1 MKIIIKI
8 AVIIGLWYGICFYS
22 EAYSLPELSV
32 DYKGIV
38 SVMEE
43 EASPENVNKEIKD
56 NQGRI
61 TASGNEIFMAGEN
74 AVNIFVKLS
83 RDNTEALEEEDFQ
96 PEDLIIELY
105 RVKYDIS
112 EEREKGGEEE
122 LRELIEKMQLEK
134 VENEEETGNEEIF
147 ECSIENLKE
156 GHYKIVIRGKEE
168 ESDRQLFVAGA
179 DAIETSCC
187 MKEGYYESPLCTI
200 DEERPII
207 TEVFCKQDAVRTIE
221 KRQYFRERPEVRIC
235 IQEEN
240 FNKQNFSLEG
250 KMFYSDGTILQKEWE
265 QLKKQI
271 RGLRWKVYYKNGK
284 RINEASIDVNTEANY
299 TLEFQ
304 SLDSAGHRGSSK
316 SLELTY
322 DYKKPEIIYT
332 GLDNLTGNLI
342 FETEEDDNKTGANA
356 LIFRKYHF
364 FRYFCQGKIR
374 VSIKVKDV
382 VSGVEKLT
390 YTFVPSDK
398 NSEENYASTR
408 TVNGRNSS
416 EIVVSVSA
424 KQKDFKG
431 YLLVYAE
438 DYGGNTGAKV
448 KSKGMVS
455 ESIQLH
461 KESSNINIKMPIPF
475 FSDTDKGISYYNKAV
490 SVYAGFEDKQS
501 GLYKTSLYAGKNIG
515 DIMMWDGEDI
525 IYKKQQ
531 RLILNPED
539 FSKSSAET
547 PIVIQ
552 GQMEDNAGH
561 IDKKVMNNKVV
572 IDNIKPQITVTY
584 DSDNKTNYYNVSRK
598 ATVTVKEQNFNLDA
612 VKWDIRGSNK
622 NYRIG
627 EWKSVKEEHIC
638 EVYFEGDGE
647 NYAINLSVTDYAG
660 NKAEWKDKMQFT
672 IDKTIPNVSAK
683 IEGIA
688 KNTGYF
694 NTSQTVVF
702 CIQDKNFDRDM
713 VEYDI
718 KATNGKE
725 EVYIESPTKYVKK
738 GEKYYSRLRLEQEA
752 KYHIVMKCTDKA
764 GNESEAVEMEE
775 FVIDTTAPQVI
786 IKGIENGGIYEKG
799 IITPQIICKDKYLD
813 TKSVKTHLY
822 RANGSKVSKEE
833 WNYNRTDNKKLSQIQ
848 WDNLEGG
855 REKDGIYKLFIE
867 ASDKAGNKIK
877 DNFNVVFRVNRWGA
891 DFILADSIKKEIDR
905 YYLKEAP
912 KIILREQCVKPTES
926 RVIILKDNEE
936 RTVLGEENIKKY
948 VIADKASSRYG
959 WNEKLYNIE
968 KKNFAEEGDYQI
980 SFQADSQEKKLHFVV
995 DKTPPSVNI
1004 GNLQDEI
1011 YEEEEHIFTV
1021 SVMDNYALKKLEL
1034 YIEESGGV
1042 GKTKQVKK
1050 KVIRPEDLDENDT
1063 IQEKLI
1069 KSGNKQTIRYV
1080 AWDKAG
1086 NMIDSE
1092 KTGDTKRCYVTM
1104 NKTLKG
1110 YYKHGS
1116 KTESFNETD
1125 KQGNTKR
1132 IEQIDKI
1139 ETRLIPVIGAVGII
1153 LAGICTLW
1161 LVKRREKTR
1170 S

>member
-8 AVIIGLWYGICFYS
+8 VVIIGLWYGMCFYS

-32 DYKGIV
+32 AYEGIV

-43 EASPENVNKEIKD
+43 KASPENVNKEIKD

-61 TASGNEIFMAGEN
+61 TSSENEIFMAGKN
-74 AVNIFVKLS
+74 AVNILVKLN
-83 RDNTEALEEEDFQ
+83 RDGTEDSEEDDFQ
-96 PEDLIIELY
+96 PEDLTIELY
-105 RVKYDIS
+105 QVKYDIS
-112 EEREKGGEEE
+112 EEREEGEENA
-122 LRELIEKMQLEK
+122 LWELIEEMQLEK
-134 VENEEETGNEEIF
+134 VENAEEIGNEEIF
-147 ECSIENLKE
+147 KCSIENLKE
-156 GHYKIVIRGKEE
+156 GHYKIVIRGKDE
-168 ESDRQLFVAGA
+168 ESDRQLFVAGD
-179 DAIETSCC
+179 DAIGTSCC
-187 MKEGYYESPLCTI
+187 MKKGYYESPLCTI
-200 DEERPII
+200 DEETPII
-207 TEVFCKQDAVRTIE
+207 TEVSCKKDAVRTIG
-221 KRQYFRERPEVRIC
+221 KRQYFQERPELRIC

-271 RGLRWKVYYKNGK
+271 RGLQWKAYYKNGK

-304 SLDSAGHRGSSK
+304 SLDSTGHRSSSK
-316 SLELTY
+316 RLELTY

-332 GLDNLTGNLI
+332 GLDNLTGSLI
-342 FETEEDDNKTGANA
+342 FEAEEGDDKIGTNA

-374 VSIKVKDV
+374 VSIKAKDV

-390 YTFVPSDK
+390 YAFVSSDK
-398 NSEENYASTR
+398 NSGENYTSTR
-408 TVNGRNSS
+408 TVNGTNSS
-416 EIVVSVSA
+416 EIVASVSA

-431 YLLVYAE
+431 YLVVYAE
-438 DYGGNTGAKV
+438 DYGGNTGAEV

-455 ESIQLH
+455 EAIQLH
-461 KESSNINIKMPIPF
+461 KESSNINIKMPTPF

-490 SVYAGFEDKQS
+490 SIYASFEDKQS

-515 DIMMWDGEDI
+515 NIMMWDGENI
-525 IYKKQQ
+525 AYKKQQ

-561 IDKKVMNNKVV
+561 IDKKEMNNKVV
-572 IDNIKPQITVTY
+572 IDNIRPQITVTY

-598 ATVTVKEQNFNLDA
+598 ATVTIKEQNFNLDA
-612 VKWDIRGSNK
+612 VKWDIQGSNK
-622 NYRIG
+622 NYQIG
-627 EWKSVKEEHIC
+627 EWKSTKEKHVC
-638 EVYFEGDGE
+638 EVYFEEDGE

-672 IDKTIPNVSAK
+672 VDKTMPKVSAK
-683 IEGIA
+683 IEGVV

-702 CIQDKNFDRDM
+702 CIQDKNFDSDT

-718 KATNGKE
+718 KAANGKE
-725 EVYIESPTKYVKK
+725 KVHIESPTKYIKK
-738 GEKYYSRLRLEQEA
+738 GEKYYSSLRLEQEA

-764 GNESEAVEMEE
+764 GNESESVEVKE
-775 FVIDTTAPQVI
+775 FVIDTTVPKVI
-786 IKGIENGGIYEKG
+786 IKGIENGGIYEEG
-799 IITPQIICKDKYLD
+799 TITPQIICKDKYLD
-813 TKSVKTHLY
+813 IKSVKTRLY
-822 RANGSKVSKEE
+822 RANGSKVLKEE
-833 WNYNRTDNKKLSQIQ
+833 WNYKRTDNKNLSQIQ
-848 WDNLEGG
+848 WDNLDGG

-905 YYLKEAP
+905 YYLREAP

-936 RTVLGEENIKKY
+936 RTVLGEENIKKHI
-948 VIADKASSRYG
+948 VTDKTSLRYG
-959 WNEKLYNIE
+959 WSEKLYNIE

-980 SFQADSQEKKLHFVV
+980 SFQADSQEKKIHFVV
-995 DKTPPSVNI
+995 DKTPPSVNV

-1034 YIEESGGV
+1034 YIDESGGI
-1042 GKTKQVKK
+1042 GKTKKVKK
-1050 KVIRPEDLDENDT
+1050 KVIRPEDLDENNT
-1063 IQEKLI
+1063 VREKLI
-1069 KSGNKQTIRYV
+1069 KSKNKQTIRYV

-1086 NMIDSE
+1086 NMVDSE

-1116 KTESFNETD
+1116 KAESLNETD

-1132 IEQIDKI
+1132 IEQLDRIG
-1139 ETRLIPVIGAVGII
+1139 TRLMPAISAVGII
-1153 LAGICTLW
+1153 LVGICTLW
-1161 LVKRREKTR
+1161 LVKRK
-1170 S
+1170 